1 MIRILAVL
9 AAPEEA
15 AQPRSNA
22 APVEVA
28 QRTRR
33 EARPR
38 TEEAPRARRAAP
50 EARPPV
56 EEAPRARRAVAPVEA
71 PQPRRVTAEVRAPFE
86 RPHRDENRRHRRY
99 EDDDVPVVGL
109 GDHVPSFL
117 LRPVRLKPL
126 KPGKELA
133 AAED

>member
-1 MIRILAVL
+1 MEYLHTMVRVTDL
-9 AAPEEA
+9 AA
-15 AQPRSNA
+15 SLDFYCNKFGL
-22 APVEVA
+22 
-28 QRTRR
+28 
-33 EARPR
+33 
-38 TEEAPRARRAAP
+38 
-50 EARPPV
+50 
-56 EEAPRARRAVAPVEA
+56 VEA